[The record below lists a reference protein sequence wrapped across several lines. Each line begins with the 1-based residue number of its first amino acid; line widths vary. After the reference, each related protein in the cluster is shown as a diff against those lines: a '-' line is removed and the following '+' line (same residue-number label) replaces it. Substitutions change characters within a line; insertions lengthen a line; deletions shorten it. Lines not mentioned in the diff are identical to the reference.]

1 MTARTDRGLIAV
13 VTRRLRAGAANL
25 GAWIERSSYL
35 RKWVVL
41 GGAIGLIAGLGAVV
55 FYNALLISTHFFLG
69 TLAGYRVPTPA
80 GEGNGAGSGYFARP
94 WAIPLVVA
102 LGGLLSGVLVFFV
115 APEAEGHG
123 TDAAI
128 DAVHKNPRMIRARA
142 VVVKIV
148 ASALTIGSG
157 GSGGRE
163 GPTAQISAG
172 FASLLAR
179 VLDLSPEDGRVAVSV
194 GIGSGIGAI
203 FGAPLGGAV
212 LAADIVYR
220 DDFEVEALIPG
231 LIASVIA
238 YTVFGLI
245 ETFSPLFGYVASS
258 YQFHKP
264 IQLVWFAV
272 IGVVSGFVGLAYSRG
287 FYAMVDLTRRLPG
300 SRMLKPAVGGLLV
313 GLMALAVPEVLGTGY
328 GWVQKAL
335 GPSLASIPLWVVLLL
350 PFARILATSL
360 SIGSGGSG
368 GIFGPGMVIGAFTGA
383 AVWRLLEP
391 IAPGIPHGPAA
402 FVVVGMMA
410 CFGAIARA
418 PLAVMLMVAEMTGS
432 LTLLAP
438 AMVAVGLAYLIVR
451 HSDATIYRSQLKSR
465 AEAPSQRF
473 GFGLPMLAAVTVVQ
487 AMSAPRVV
495 LGEQMSAAEAA
506 SRLDHDDLPGAPVI
520 DEQGRFVGVID
531 RVGVSEEARHRP
543 DTNVGR
549 LADPT
554 ATTVPLRAN
563 LDTALEALSGVS
575 GWATVLDAERRV
587 RGILATSDVVTAYH
601 GALETNL
608 GRLSQVAS
616 KASALEERVGEDS
629 PLVGRALRDR
639 LLPEGCVVVSVHRAN
654 SLLFPNGDTV
664 LRAGDVVSAL
674 VRPEQVDRIRDALLG
689 GPAVGVAGTDGEAV
703 GA

>member
-1 MTARTDRGLIAV
+1 MG
-13 VTRRLRAGAANL
+13 RRLRADAARF
-25 GAWIERSSYL
+25 GSWIERSSYL
-35 RKWVVL
+35 RKWLVL
-41 GGAIGLIAGLGAVV
+41 AGAIGLIAGLGAVV
-55 FYNALLISTHFFLG
+55 FYNALVAAMHFFLG
-69 TLAGYRVPTPA
+69 SLGGYRVPTPA
-80 GEGNGAGSGYFARP
+80 GEGNRSGSGYFTRP

-102 LGGLLSGVLVFFV
+102 LGGLLSGVLVFWV

-128 DAVHKNPRMIRARA
+128 DAVHKNPRMIRVRA
-142 VVVKIV
+142 VAVKIV

-179 VLDLSPEDGRVAVSV
+179 VLDLSPEDGRIAVSV

-238 YTVFGLI
+238 YTVFGLV
-245 ETFSPLFGYVASS
+245 ETFTPLFGYVAAN

-264 IQLVWFAV
+264 LQLVWFAL
-272 IGVVSGFVGLAYSRG
+272 IGVVSGFVGLGYSRG
-287 FYAMVDLTRRLPG
+287 FYATVGLAERLPG
-300 SRMLKPAVGGLLV
+300 PRMLKPALGGLLV
-313 GLMALAVPEVLGTGY
+313 GLMALGVPEVLGTGY
-328 GWVQKAL
+328 GWVQRAL
-335 GPSLASIPLWVVLLL
+335 GPSLESIPLWVVLLL
-350 PFARILATSL
+350 PAARILATSL

-383 AVWRLLEP
+383 AVWRLLAP
-391 IAPGIPHGPAA
+391 IAPGVPHDPAA

-418 PLAVMLMVAEMTGS
+418 PLAIMLMVAEMTGS

-438 AMVAVGLAYLIVR
+438 AMVAVGVSYLIVR
-451 HSDATIYRSQLKSR
+451 RADDTIYHSQLKSR
-465 AEAPSQRF
+465 AEAPAQRL
-473 GFGLPMLAAVTVVQ
+473 GFGLPMLAGVSVAQ

-495 LGEQMSAAEAA
+495 LGEQVTVAETL
-506 SRLDHDDLPGAPVI
+506 SQLDREDVPGAPVV
-520 DEQGRFVGVID
+520 DDQGRFVGVVD
-531 RVGVSEEARHRP
+531 RATLSGEVDQRP
-543 DTNVGR
+543 DASVGR

-554 ATTVPLRAN
+554 AATVPLRAN
-563 LDTALEALSGVS
+563 LDTALEAVSGMG

-587 RGILATSDVVTAYH
+587 RGFLATTDVVAGYH
-601 GALETNL
+601 EVLAATL
-608 GRLSQVAS
+608 GRLSQVADR
-616 KASALEERVGEDS
+616 AAAVEERVGADS
-629 PLVGRALRDR
+629 PLAGQPLRRR
-639 LLPEGCVVVSVHRAN
+639 LLPEGCVVVSIHRAN
-654 SLLFPNGDTV
+654 SLLFPSGDTV
-664 LRAGDVVSAL
+664 LRPGDVVSAL
-674 VRPEQVDRIRDALLG
+674 VRPEQVDRVRRTLLG
-689 GPAVGVAGTDGEAV
+689 DLTGPPPGGGRPGEVG
-703 GA
+703 

>member
-1 MTARTDRGLIAV
+1 MA
-13 VTRRLRAGAANL
+13 RRLRAGAARL

-55 FYNALLISTHFFLG
+55 FYSALVAATHFFLD

-238 YTVFGLI
+238 YTVFGLV
-245 ETFSPLFGYVASS
+245 ETFTPLFGYVASG

-264 IQLVWFAV
+264 VQLVWFAV
-272 IGVVSGFVGLAYSRG
+272 IGVVCGFVGLAYGRG
-287 FYAMVDLTRRLPG
+287 FYAMVSLTHRLPG
-300 SRMLKPAVGGLLV
+300 SRMLKPALGGLLV

-391 IAPGIPHGPAA
+391 IAPGVPHEPAA

-418 PLAVMLMVAEMTGS
+418 PLAIMLMVAEMTGS

-451 HSDATIYRSQLKSR
+451 HSDDTIYRSQLKSR
-465 AEAPSQRF
+465 AEAPAQRF
-473 GFGLPMLAAVTVVQ
+473 GFGLPMLAGVTVLQ
-487 AMSAPRVV
+487 AMSPPRVV
-495 LGEQMSAAEAA
+495 LGEQVSVTEAV
-506 SRLDHDDLPGAPVI
+506 SQFDLEGVPGAPVI
-520 DEQGRFVGVID
+520 DEQGRFVGVVG
-531 RVGVSEEARHRP
+531 RAGVSEEAGQRP
-543 DTNVGR
+543 DADVGR

-554 ATTVPLRAN
+554 AATVPLRAN
-563 LDTALEALSGVS
+563 LDTALAALSGVS
-575 GWATVLDAERRV
+575 GWATVLDTERRV
-587 RGILATSDVVTAYH
+587 RGVLATTDVVRAYH
-601 GALETNL
+601 GALEANL
-608 GRLSQVAS
+608 GRLSQVAG
-616 KASALEERVGEDS
+616 KASAVEERVGEDS
-629 PLVGRALRDR
+629 PLAGQALRSR

-654 SLLFPNGDTV
+654 SLLSPNGDTV
-664 LRAGDVVSAL
+664 LHPGDVVNAL
-674 VRPEQVDRIRDALLG
+674 VRPEQVNRVRHALLG
-689 GPAVGVAGTDGEAV
+689 GGLEVPEGETIRP
-703 GA
+703 G